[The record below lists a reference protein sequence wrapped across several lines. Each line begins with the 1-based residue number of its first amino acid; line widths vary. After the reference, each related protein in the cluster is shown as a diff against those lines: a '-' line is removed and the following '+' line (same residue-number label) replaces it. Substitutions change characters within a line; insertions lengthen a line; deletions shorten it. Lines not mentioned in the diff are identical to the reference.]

1 MNIAGPLA
9 SLIFA
14 ITVLTVFGG
23 LFAYGVYKARER
35 TRKKPA
41 SSKKLLQYFVEYE
54 LPALPAMASA
64 GGLTPALPKRR
75 EAEKEG
81 RPWGLYFISTLAI
94 GGMITASVYYYR
106 SGKRIV
112 LQGAWQ
118 QGTGPSKEFPGPP
131 DRPKV
136 GRGPVVALE
145 LKTRRPSLFPN
156 ARFDK
161 NRDGLIQP
169 DERAALH
176 AETPLTV
183 LLTVND
189 NGHAQG
195 LLWLSELFEKQKLR
209 GKITFF
215 LTGNYAEG
223 KPNYLGG
230 PVTAWW
236 TALAGENF
244 IGLHGTTN
252 SDPGTE
258 WSRQRWTEENGT
270 AMKDITTTVTPPEG
284 WPWATYP
291 WGSRA
296 TYLAFNDDYFAAL
309 DRISPII
316 KYDASMIVHPI
327 ARLPAPGAPLALRD
341 MSWPF
346 SLDVPLPEDVELP
359 FSAKQD
365 RRVTI
370 GTHAIYEVPVYSW
383 AVREKDKLVW
393 LPSLDVNLFKNFPCA
408 SDGVNND
415 VLAAFEKNLMAH
427 YHGNRAPFHFGLH
440 AQNYTADKKCERKT
454 VEAILAKVEAMIASG
469 AKIQYDA
476 APRLLA
482 ALSTAP

>member
-41 SSKKLLQYFVEYE
+41 TTKKVLQYFVEYE
-54 LPALPAMASA
+54 LPALPAVAAA
-64 GGLTPALPKRR
+64 GGLTPAMAPRV
-75 EAEKEG
+75 EKEG
-81 RPWGLYFISTLAI
+81 RPWGLYFVSMLAI

-131 DRPKV
+131 ERPKV
-136 GRGPVVALE
+136 SRGPVIALD
-145 LKTRRPSLFPN
+145 LKTRRSSLFPS

-161 NRDGLIQP
+161 NHDGLIQP

-176 AETPLTV
+176 AEVPLTMLV
-183 LLTVND
+183 TVDD

-195 LLWLSELFEKQKLR
+195 LLWLYEMFEKHKLM
-209 GKITFF
+209 GKVTFF

-230 PVTAWW
+230 PVTTWW
-236 TALAGENF
+236 TTIARENF
-244 IGLHGTTN
+244 IGLHGLTHT
-252 SDPGTE
+252 DPGVE
-258 WSRQRWTEENGT
+258 WSRQRWSEENST
-270 AMKDITTTVTPPEG
+270 AMKDITTNVAPAEG
-284 WPWATYP
+284 WPWNTYP

-296 TYLAFNDDYFAAL
+296 TFLSFNDDYFTAL
-309 DRISPII
+309 DRISPVI
-316 KYDASMIVHPI
+316 KYDASMVVHPN
-327 ARLPAPGAPLALRD
+327 APLPGVGAPLPARD
-341 MSWPF
+341 VSWPF
-346 SLDVPLPEDVELP
+346 SLDLPLPDDVELP
-359 FSAKQD
+359 YSGKLD

-383 AVREKDKLVW
+383 AVREKDKLAW
-393 LPSLDVNLFKNFPCA
+393 TPSLDVNLFKTFPCG
-408 SDGVNND
+408 SDGTNGEV
-415 VLAAFEKNLMAH
+415 VAAFERNLQAH
-427 YHGNRAPFHFGLH
+427 YQGNRAPFHLGLH

-454 VEAILAKVEAMIASG
+454 VEAILAKVDALVASG
-469 AKIQYDA
+469 SKIQYDA
-476 APRLLA
+476 APHLLA
-482 ALSTAP
+482 ALAAAP